1 MIRYIEREKLDIK
14 KYNACIEQ
22 SINHKVY
29 GYSWYLDIVAN
40 NWGILIYGDYQYVMP
55 IPWRKK
61 YGIHYVYTP
70 EWTQQ
75 LGVFSEH
82 KIDAN
87 LIEKFLKKIP
97 KKFKKITINFNSGN
111 FNSKF
116 ETKLN
121 FLLPLKKSH
130 NDIVDGFSKSRKR
143 DFKITLKN
151 SIELM
156 NSDHCN
162 DLIELFISQKKDTI
176 NIIPSS
182 YEKLESLVS
191 YLIEYREI
199 RIVKATNKSNELLG
213 GAIFIIE
220 NSTIYYLFST
230 VNKEG
235 SEKYIMT
242 KILDSIIKQYSE
254 TDYIFDFEGSMVPG
268 IAHFFK
274 SFGAKEEE
282 YFSFKKYV
290 VF

>member
-22 SINHKVY
+22 SRNHKMY
-29 GYSWYLDIVAN
+29 GYSWYLDIVAD

-55 IPWRKK
+55 LPWRNK
-61 YGIHYVYTP
+61 YGIHYVYPP

-75 LGVFSEH
+75 LGVFSAN
-82 KIDAN
+82 KIDAT
-87 LIEKFLKKIP
+87 LVEKFLKNIP
-97 KKFKKITINFNSGN
+97 RKFKKVTINFNSGN
-111 FNSKF
+111 FNSMF
-116 ETKLN
+116 ETKSN
-121 FLLPLKKSH
+121 FLLPLKKPHS
-130 NDIVDGFSKSRKR
+130 DIVVGYSKLRKR
-143 DFKITLKN
+143 HVKKTIES
-151 SIELM
+151 SIELN
-156 NSDHCN
+156 NSDNCN
-162 DLIELFISQKKDTI
+162 DLIEMFIDQKKDTI

-182 YEKLESLVS
+182 YEKLKNLVS
-191 YLIEYREI
+191 YLIENREVL
-199 RIVKATNKSNELLG
+199 IVKATNRSNELLG

-235 SEKYIMT
+235 NEKFIMT
-242 KILDSIIKQYSE
+242 QVIDSIIKQYSE
-254 TDYIFDFEGSMVPG
+254 TDYILDFEGSMVPG
-268 IAHFFK
+268 IARFFK